1 MRSASRQLVKKAIK
15 DGWTFEI
22 MYYGDTEL
30 KSNKFKEVITLIND
44 IDDDI
49 EIHLTKDGE
58 KDDWCNIIIGGV
70 APDEEISDCYV
81 GGYIDRWCT
90 LTDFGQKDYEGVV

>member
-44 IDDDI
+44 LDDI
-49 EIHLTKDGE
+49 IEVHITKDGE
-58 KDDWCNIIIGGV
+58 KDDWCNIIIGNGL
-70 APDEEISDCYV
+70 DEEISDCYV
-81 GGYIDRWCT
+81 DGYIDRWCT
-90 LTDFGQKDYEGVV
+90 LTDHGQKDYEGVV